1 MTTLWVP
8 DDGTA
13 LLIPADAEQLRC
25 GGPEFL
31 TYAFR
36 RFGVLRSDDAVEA
49 ITEFTDCDGGSTGR
63 KLLLGVTYIN
73 AANGLPTEL
82 FVKFSRDFDNPRRD
96 RGKTQMDLEVGFAR
110 LCHERQVPVVV
121 PRTLFAGYHR
131 GSATGLLITERILYG
146 TAPVE
151 RHYDKCL
158 DYQMPEP
165 LAHYRALLTSVAR
178 LAGAHKAGRL
188 GPDVSRQFAFD
199 PERVTVGAR
208 VPYTVDQLRDRVVAY
223 GAFAAAHPG
232 LIPTELRTTEFVDR
246 MAKEVEA
253 IFNHDATITDA
264 LNATTDQVALCHWNA
279 NVDNAW
285 FWRGSTG
292 EIECG
297 LLDWGCVSEMNVAM
311 ALWGSLCSA
320 ESDIWERHL
329 DELLRHFADEYARA
343 GGPRLD
349 LDILRRQLVLY
360 ATVMGVTWLLDAPGY
375 ICAVVP
381 DLADVDDRYDP
392 RISGSEVARTQLR
405 MLTNFLG
412 LWATHDV
419 AGLLDAQYR

>member
-1 MTTLWVP
+1 MTNRWVP

-31 TYAFR
+31 TRAFR
-36 RFGVLRSDDAVEA
+36 RFGALDSTDSVAA
-49 ITEFTDCDGGSTGR
+49 ITEFDECEGGSTGR
-63 KLLLGVTYIN
+63 KLLLGVRYADTS
-73 AANGLPTEL
+73 NGLPTDL

-96 RGKTQMDLEVGFAR
+96 RGRTQMDLEVRFAR
-110 LCHERQVPVVV
+110 LCRDQPVPVAV
-121 PRTLFAGYHR
+121 PRCLFAGYHT
-131 GSATGLLITERILYG
+131 GTGTGLLITERVPFGL
-146 TAPVE
+146 APVE

-165 LAHYRALLTSVAR
+165 VAHYRALLTAVAR
-178 LAGAHKAGRL
+178 LAGAHKSGRL
-188 GPDVSRQFAFD
+188 GPAVSRQFAFD

-208 VPYTVDQLRDRVVAY
+208 VPYTVDELCERVFTY
-223 GAFAAAHPG
+223 GDFAAAHPG

-246 MAKEVEA
+246 MAEEVDVIFGHDTA
-253 IFNHDATITDA
+253 ITAH
-264 LNATTDQVALCHWNA
+264 LNAATDQVALCHWNA

-292 EIECG
+292 AIECG

-320 ESDIWERHL
+320 ESEIWELHF
-329 DELLRHFADEYARA
+329 DGLLRHFADEYRSA
-343 GGPRLD
+343 GGPTLD
-349 LDILRRQLVLY
+349 VEVLRSQIVLY

-375 ICAVVP
+375 IRAVVP
-381 DLADVDDRYDP
+381 DLNDVSDRYDP

-419 AGLLDAQYR
+419 TGMLSQYR